1 MNGRGVGP
9 APEAQQPQV
18 AEQVIARRRTIRAFD
33 ETRTVPL
40 GALAAAVAAAATAP
54 APHHTRPWRFVRLRP
69 ETRHLLLDAMAQ
81 QWRDDLLGAG
91 TPEAV
96 VERRLARSDEVL
108 RRAPELLVPLVAL
121 DQSHAYP
128 DDRRSRAERD
138 LFILSGGAALQNLQ
152 VVLASHGVGA
162 AWISSTSFCPETV
175 RDVLDLPAT
184 WDPIGMVAVGYPSP
198 SHDLR
203 PRPPV
208 DPASFLLE
216 R

>member
-1 MNGRGVGP
+1 MGP
-9 APEAQQPQV
+9 AADPDL
-18 AEQVIARRRTIRAFD
+18 AEHVIARRRTIRSFD
-33 ETRTVPL
+33 ETRPVPSKIL
-40 GALAAAVAAAATAP
+40 SAAVAAAATAP
-54 APHHTRPWRFVRLRP
+54 APHHTRPWRFLRLRS
-69 ETRHLLLDAMAQ
+69 ETRYRLLDAMAT
-81 QWRDDLLGAG
+81 QWRDDLLASG
-91 TPEAV
+91 TSVAV

-121 DQSHAYP
+121 DQSHSYP

-162 AWISSTSFCPETV
+162 AWISSTSFCPDTV
-175 RDVLDLPAT
+175 RGTLDLPAT

-198 SHDLR
+198 TLDLR
-203 PRPPV
+203 TRPPL
-208 DPASFLLE
+208 DPALLLLE